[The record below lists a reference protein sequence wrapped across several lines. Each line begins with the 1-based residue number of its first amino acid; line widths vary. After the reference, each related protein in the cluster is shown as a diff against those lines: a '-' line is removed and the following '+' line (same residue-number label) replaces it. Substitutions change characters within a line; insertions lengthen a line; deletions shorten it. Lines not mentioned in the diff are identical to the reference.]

1 MSVHKFREVQQR
13 TLLSTKTGGC
23 SENCSCCTQ
32 SSRYNTGSKAQKLM
46 NKDAI
51 LFWPLL
57 YLLTYMTFYDSL
69 LTCTILSMFFVRDG
83 ALCGKENKTNDSL
96 FRASFSYQYC
106 SIFIS
111 LHIQLNNAI
120 VCYSSTSAIGLNNN
134 EYQISR
140 GKGYLKYHP

>member
-1 MSVHKFREVQQR
+1 MLVLQVQAHMSVHKFREVQQR

-83 ALCGKENKTNDSL
+83 ALSVVKKTKQMIPYLEQVFHINTAPFLSH
-96 FRASFSYQYC
+96 
-106 SIFIS
+106 SIS
-111 LHIQLNNAI
+111 N
-120 VCYSSTSAIGLNNN
+120 
-134 EYQISR
+134 
-140 GKGYLKYHP
+140 